1 MRVKSKKQDRLPGII
16 ISVIMFVLELAFMVL
31 LFYTKLISVKYI
43 GIIAVVL
50 LIMLLLIYVLVRK
63 IRKTVRFAIGVALAI
78 IVASVLGIGSFYIY
92 KTVSALGNIT
102 GVNKETTEVN
112 GMHVYQKTC

>member
-63 IRKTVRFAIGVALAI
+63 IRKTVETELPVPAVFLAKSGVRFIYFVAKFCGADSLYFVKI
-78 IVASVLGIGSFYIY
+78 SF
-92 KTVSALGNIT
+92 GN
-102 GVNKETTEVN
+102 
-112 GMHVYQKTC
+112 

>member
-50 LIMLLLIYVLVRK
+50 LIP
-63 IRKTVRFAIGVALAI
+63 
-78 IVASVLGIGSFYIY
+78 
-92 KTVSALGNIT
+92 
-102 GVNKETTEVN
+102 
-112 GMHVYQKTC
+112 